1 MTEAAHRIL
10 LTGFEPFDKDSVN
23 PSWEVARA
31 LNGELIADGVV
42 HSVQLPCV
50 FGAAMAALDE
60 ALARLQPT
68 LIISL
73 GLAGGRSEI
82 TPERVA
88 INIDDARMLFAHALK
103 FKPLDQ
109 DTLLNYWEACCASG
123 KKAEALDVL
132 RRALTLD
139 PALDAIAA
147 IVRGGGLS

>member
-31 LNGELIADGVV
+31 LDGELIADGVV
-42 HSVQLPCV
+42 HAVQLPCV
-50 FGAAMAALDE
+50 FGAAMVALDE

-73 GLAGGRSEI
+73 GLAGGRREI

-88 INIDDARMLFAHALK
+88 INIDDARIPDNAGHQ
-103 FKPLDQ
+103 PVDQ
-109 DTLLNYWEACCASG
+109 SVVRDAPAAYFSTLPIKAMVRHLRDVGIPASVSNTAG
-123 KKAEALDVL
+123 
-132 RRALTLD
+132 T
-139 PALDAIAA
+139 
-147 IVRGGGLS
+147 